1 MKHTNSLE
9 SVLHAAG
16 LLRSG
21 TGRDIEIL
29 GLNND
34 SRTVSPGD
42 LFICKGYGFKPEY
55 LLKAREAGA
64 VCYMAEEQQADCP
77 LPSLIVSDVRKAQS
91 LAAQWFYD
99 RPSDAFTL
107 VGITGTKG
115 KTTTTYMT
123 HAVMDAVAG
132 TKTGLLSGMEHDMG
146 GQVTYT
152 HLTTPESLEMQQ
164 LFAEARKHMLPVV
177 TAEISSQA
185 YQVHRT
191 YGQHFRYGIFLN
203 IGPDHISPHE
213 HPTMEDYLRCKEALL
228 ENSDVAIIVRSTD
241 YFDHVL
247 AAAKKANRTIVVG
260 MAENGECDY
269 AASNIQKLPRGYAFT
284 VTEKA
289 TGRHDTYKIAMDG
302 LFNIENA
309 LAAIAVGRDMG
320 GDPSVISAALEHLVV
335 PGRADV
341 MEGAGLKVF
350 INYMHNGISCQAVLK
365 ALKKDYPDKFVTVV
379 IGVAGQRSPARIQG
393 VGEACGKYADR
404 VFFSADDPDLE
415 DPRDIDIRLA
425 HAAAD
430 GKAEI
435 IIEPDRTI
443 AVERA
448 LREAPVGSVVVL
460 GGKGSED
467 TQRVNGEY
475 VYYESDPA
483 IAKRILA
490 ELEKQR

>member
-1 MKHTNSLE
+1 
-9 SVLHAAG
+9 
-16 LLRSG
+16 
-21 TGRDIEIL
+21 
-29 GLNND
+29 
-34 SRTVSPGD
+34 
-42 LFICKGYGFKPEY
+42 
-55 LLKAREAGA
+55 
-64 VCYMAEEQQADCP
+64 
-77 LPSLIVSDVRKAQS
+77 
-91 LAAQWFYD
+91 
-99 RPSDAFTL
+99 
-107 VGITGTKG
+107 
-115 KTTTTYMT
+115 
-123 HAVMDAVAG
+123 
-132 TKTGLLSGMEHDMG
+132 
-146 GQVTYT
+146 
-152 HLTTPESLEMQQ
+152 
-164 LFAEARKHMLPVV
+164 
-177 TAEISSQA
+177 
-185 YQVHRT
+185 
-191 YGQHFRYGIFLN
+191 
-203 IGPDHISPHE
+203 
-213 HPTMEDYLRCKEALL
+213 
-228 ENSDVAIIVRSTD
+228 
-241 YFDHVL
+241 
-247 AAAKKANRTIVVG
+247 
-260 MAENGECDY
+260 
-269 AASNIQKLPRGYAFT
+269 
-284 VTEKA
+284 
-289 TGRHDTYKIAMDG
+289 MDG

-365 ALKKDYPDKFVTVV
+365 ALKKDYPGKFVTVV

-425 HAAAD
+425 HAAA
-430 GKAEI
+430 
-435 IIEPDRTI
+435 
-443 AVERA
+443 VERA

>member
-1 MKHTNSLE
+1 MKHANSLE
-9 SVLHAAG
+9 SVLHSDSLLRAG
-16 LLRSG
+16 L
-21 TGRDIEIL
+21 GRDMEIL
-29 GLNND
+29 GVSND
-34 SRTVSPGD
+34 SRHVSPGD

-55 LLKAREAGA
+55 LLKAQESGA
-64 VCYMAEEQQADCP
+64 VCYMAEEKYEKCS
-77 LPSLIVSDVRKAQS
+77 LPAILVSDVRKAQS
-91 LAAQWFYD
+91 LAARWFYD
-99 RPSDAFTL
+99 YPSDSFQL

-123 HAVMDAVAG
+123 RAVMDAIAG
-132 TKTGLLSGMEHDMG
+132 QKTGLLSGMERDMG
-146 GQVTYT
+146 GEVIPT

-164 LFAEARKHMLPVV
+164 LFAEARAHHLPIV
-177 TAEISSQA
+177 TAEISSQS

-191 YGQHFRYGIFLN
+191 YGQRFQYGIFLN
-203 IGPDHISPHE
+203 IGPDHISSHE

-228 ENSDVAIIVRSTD
+228 ENSDTAVIVRSTD

-247 AAAKKANRTIVVG
+247 AAAQKARRTIVVG
-260 MAENGECDY
+260 LEEDGCDY
-269 AASNIQKLPRGYAFT
+269 TASHIQKLPRGYVFT

-289 TGRHDTYKIAMDG
+289 TSRQDVYRVGMDG

-309 LAAIAVGRDMG
+309 LTAIAVGRDMG
-320 GDPSVISAALEHLVV
+320 GDPAVISAALEHLVV

-341 MEGAGLKVF
+341 MDGAGLKVY

-379 IGVAGQRSPARIQG
+379 IGVAGQRSPARVQG

-443 AVERA
+443 TVERA
-448 LREAPVGSVVVL
+448 LREAPAGSIVVL

-483 IAKRILA
+483 IAKRALA
-490 ELEKQR
+490 ELEQRK

>member
-1 MKHTNSLE
+1 MSARIDYLDHKKIL
-9 SVLHAAG
+9 
-16 LLRSG
+16 
-21 TGRDIEIL
+21 IL
-29 GLNND
+29 GMGREGRSSLQFLQTHAPDARIALADKND
-34 SRTVSPGD
+34 PHIDGFPGFFGEDYMAHLGEFDLVLKSPGIPFVGVSIPEGTEITCQTD
-42 LFICKGYGFKPEY
+42 LFLRFAPC
-55 LLKAREAGA
+55 
-64 VCYMAEEQQADCP
+64 
-77 LPSLIVSDVRKAQS
+77 VS
-91 LAAQWFYD
+91 
-99 RPSDAFTL
+99 

-123 HAVMDAVAG
+123 HAVMDAIAG
-132 TKTGLLSGMEHDMG
+132 QKTGLLSGMERDMG
-146 GQVTYT
+146 GEVIPT

-164 LFAEARKHMLPVV
+164 LFAEARAHHLPIV
-177 TAEISSQA
+177 TAEISSQS

-191 YGQHFRYGIFLN
+191 YGQRFQYGIFLN
-203 IGPDHISPHE
+203 IGPDHISSHE

-228 ENSDVAIIVRSTD
+228 ENSDTAVIVRSTD

-247 AAAKKANRTIVVG
+247 AAAQKARRTIVVG
-260 MAENGECDY
+260 LEEDGCDY
-269 AASNIQKLPRGYAFT
+269 TASHIQKLPRGYAFT

-289 TGRHDTYKIAMDG
+289 TSRQDVYRVGMDG

-309 LAAIAVGRDMG
+309 LVAIAVGRDMG
-320 GDPSVISAALEHLVV
+320 GDPAVISAALEHLVV

-341 MEGAGLKVF
+341 MDGAGLKVY

-379 IGVAGQRSPARIQG
+379 IGVAGQRSPARVQG

-448 LREAPVGSVVVL
+448 LREAPAGSIVVL

-483 IAKRILA
+483 IAKRVLA
-490 ELEKQR
+490 ELEQRK

>member
-164 LFAEARKHMLPVV
+164 LFAEARKHKLPVV

-191 YGQHFRYGIFLN
+191 YGQHFRYGIFLD

-247 AAAKKANRTIVVG
+247 AAAKKADRTIVVG
-260 MAENGECDY
+260 M
-269 AASNIQKLPRGYAFT
+269 
-284 VTEKA
+284 
-289 TGRHDTYKIAMDG
+289 AMDG

-365 ALKKDYPDKFVTVV
+365 ALKKDYPGKFVTVV